1 MLIHTF
7 PELCGNSSLHPHCY
21 LPKGLRSVCY
31 TGLFLNI
38 SSLDYIHF
46 KTKHATRNTVDSS
59 ILRLSICCGLYVFV
73 PVEYKAQGCF
83 SMTSEESGFQ
93 AELLYSNRFHC
104 NFCHLCNDFMWSRRC
119 HSKFSPSCAKLMKL
133 FKSRAVQGI
142 I

>member
-1 MLIHTF
+1 M
-7 PELCGNSSLHPHCY
+7 
-21 LPKGLRSVCY
+21 CY

-59 ILRLSICCGLYVFV
+59 ILRFSICCGLCVFV

-93 AELLYSNRFHC
+93 AELLYTDTGFITISAISV
-104 NFCHLCNDFMWSRRC
+104 MI
-119 HSKFSPSCAKLMKL
+119 SCGHD
-133 FKSRAVQGI
+133 AVI
-142 I
+142 ASSLLHVLS